1 MVSVFEDQI
10 VQVSDLKKR
19 MKYWLDV
26 VRQTAPVTIAQGGK
40 ADLIIMRRAD
50 EAIHARILEYA
61 RLVARFLLEQRQGVE
76 SQVLPWYKHLKTD
89 EQEEFMAE
97 LLHCFSDMVQTGN
110 WQGFAYLLQDWQATA
125 ESNLNPELLAA
136 LEAPHRPEEYISVK
150 RPVVEV

>member
-1 MVSVFEDQI
+1 MHSVFEDQI

-26 VRQTAPVTIAQGGK
+26 VRQTAPVTIVQGGK

-50 EAIHARILEYA
+50 EAIHAKILEYT

-76 SQVLPWYKHLKTD
+76 SQVLPWYKHLETD
-89 EQEEFMAE
+89 EQGEFMAE
-97 LLHCFSDMVQTGN
+97 ILHCFSDMVQTGD

-125 ESNLNPELLAA
+125 ESNFNPELLVA
-136 LEAPHRPEEYISVK
+136 LEAPHRPEEYIPVE

>member
-1 MVSVFEDQI
+1 
-10 VQVSDLKKR
+10 

-26 VRQTAPVTIAQGGK
+26 VRQTAPVTIVQGGK

-50 EAIHARILEYA
+50 EAIHAKILEYA

-76 SQVLPWYKHLKTD
+76 SQVWPWYKHLEAD
-89 EQEEFMAE
+89 EQEEFLAE
-97 LLHCFSDMVQTGN
+97 LLHCFSDMVQTGD

-125 ESNLNPELLAA
+125 ESNLNPELLDA
-136 LEAPHRPEEYISVK
+136 LEAPHWPEEYISVE

>member
-1 MVSVFEDQI
+1 MLNVFEDQI
-10 VQVSDLKKR
+10 VQVSDLKRR

-26 VRQTAPVTIAQGGK
+26 VRQTAPVTIVQGGK

-50 EAIHARILEYA
+50 EAIHAKILEYA
-61 RLVARFLLEQRQGVE
+61 RLVAQFLLEQRQGVE
-76 SQVLPWYKHLKTD
+76 SQVLPWYKHLEAD

-97 LLHCFSDMVQTGN
+97 FLHWFSYMVQTGD
-110 WQGFAYLLQDWQATA
+110 WQRFGYLLQDWQATA

-136 LEAPHRPEEYISVK
+136 LEAPHRPEEYIPVE

>member
-1 MVSVFEDQI
+1 MLSVFEDPL

-50 EAIHARILEYA
+50 EAIHAKILEYA
-61 RLVARFLLEQRQGVE
+61 RLVARFLLEQRQGAE
-76 SQVLPWYKHLKTD
+76 LQVLPWYKHLKTD

-136 LEAPHRPEEYISVK
+136 LEAPHRPEEYISVE

>member
-1 MVSVFEDQI
+1 MLSVFEDQI
-10 VQVSDLKKR
+10 VQVSDFKKR

-50 EAIHARILEYA
+50 EAIHAKILDYA
-61 RLVARFLLEQRQGVE
+61 RLVARFLLGRRQGVE
-76 SQVLPWYKHLKTD
+76 SQALPWYKHLD
-89 EQEEFMAE
+89 AGEQEEFMAE
-97 LLHCFSDMVQTGN
+97 LLHCFSDMVQTGD
-110 WQGFAYLLQDWQATA
+110 WQEFACLLQDWQATA

-136 LEAPHRPEEYISVK
+136 LETPYRPEEYIPVE

>member
-1 MVSVFEDQI
+1 MLSVFEDRI

-26 VRQTAPVTIAQGGK
+26 ARQTAPVTIAQGGK

-50 EAIHARILEYA
+50 EAAHAKILDYA
-61 RLVARFLLEQRQGVE
+61 QLIAWFLLERRQGME
-76 SQVLPWYKHLKTD
+76 SQVWPWYKHLEAE

-97 LLHCFSDMVQTGN
+97 LLHCFSDMVQTGD

-125 ESNLNPELLAA
+125 ESNLNLDLLAA
-136 LEAPHRPEEYISVK
+136 LEAPHHPEKYIPVE
-150 RPVVEV
+150 RPVVKV

>member
-1 MVSVFEDQI
+1 MLSVFEDQI

-50 EAIHARILEYA
+50 EAIHAKILEYA
-61 RLVARFLLEQRQGVE
+61 RLVARFLLEQRQGGG
-76 SQVLPWYKHLKTD
+76 SQVLPWYKHLETD
-89 EQEEFMAE
+89 EQEEFIAE
-97 LLHCFSDMVQTGN
+97 LLHYFSDMVQTGD

-125 ESNLNPELLAA
+125 ESNLTPELLAA
-136 LEAPHRPEEYISVK
+136 LEAPHRLEEYIPVE